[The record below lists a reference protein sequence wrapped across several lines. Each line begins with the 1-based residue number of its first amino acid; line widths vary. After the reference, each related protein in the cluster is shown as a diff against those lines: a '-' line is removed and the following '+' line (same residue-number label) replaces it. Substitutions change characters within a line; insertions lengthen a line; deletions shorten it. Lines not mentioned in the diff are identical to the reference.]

1 MKRVCLHSP
10 SGERKHF
17 FRRAA
22 WCASLLSYFFLA
34 ITITTISLHAQHEH
48 VPVKNPVYDFLLRM
62 QVKGT
67 LPEYSHAALPL
78 ERQSIVLLLDSL
90 ETQRVDLTQTE
101 QALLDRFKSEF
112 TDEARK
118 QQKRSILFCS
128 DVSFGE
134 RVNDI
139 FSDEEKFLYA
149 WQDSTTTF
157 FMELLA
163 NAEYRT
169 VLAKG
174 KNSNVTLAQIGG
186 RFRGTVKSFLGY
198 GLEATN
204 GTEFG
209 SRSLALED
217 PVLRQNSNFND
228 FKRPFFDFT
237 EAYLNANFGWGNMVL
252 GKERVLI
259 GNSFASRLIVSDNAP
274 TFDALRFGVRFGDF
288 SYSFLHSSI
297 LGQKEMLED
306 GKPYYEPR
314 FFAMHRAEIAFSS
327 DVRLGVFESVIYT
340 GRFLDL
346 AYINPINFFKSAE
359 HALGDRDNPFLG
371 FDLTINPINE
381 IQLFGTWLIDDV
393 DASKWGTGW
402 WGNKFAWQGGLLTTA
417 LIPNG
422 ELGIE
427 YTRIEPYTF
436 SHFFSGNEYTH
447 KGYIIGSELQP
458 NSDQWHIRYQHWI
471 DARMQFSF
479 LYRTSRHGNNEYN
492 SQGKLLVNHG
502 GDALV
507 GFKGE
512 RDRDHILFLEG
523 ILSHTQI
530 LGLDFRYELWRN
542 IVFDFR
548 YHYRRQQAPGATA
561 SASDH
566 FLSLLLDIAY

>member
-1 MKRVCLHSP
+1 MP
-10 SGERKHF
+10 
-17 FRRAA
+17 
-22 WCASLLSYFFLA
+22 ASRWVYLLSYLFAVF
-34 ITITTISLHAQHEH
+34 TITSISLHAQHEH

-62 QVKGT
+62 QVRGI
-67 LPEYSHAALPL
+67 LPDYSHAALPL

-90 ETQRVDLTQTE
+90 ETQRVNLTRTE
-101 QALLDRFKSEF
+101 QALLDRFESEF
-112 TDEARK
+112 TDEARRR
-118 QQKRSILFCS
+118 QSRSILFRS
-128 DVSFGE
+128 DDPFAE
-134 RVNDI
+134 KVNDI
-139 FSDEEKFLYA
+139 FSDKEKFLYA

-169 VLAKG
+169 VLAPG
-174 KNSNVTLAQIGG
+174 NNSNVTLAQIGG

-228 FKRPFFDFT
+228 FERPFFDFT
-237 EAYLNANFGWGNMVL
+237 EAYLNANFGWGNLVL

-274 TFDALRFGVRFGDF
+274 TFDALRLGVHFGDF
-288 SYSFLHSSI
+288 SYAFLHSSV
-297 LGQKEMLED
+297 LGQKRTLAD

-314 FFAMHRAEIAFSS
+314 FFAMHRAEIAFSD
-327 DVRLGVFESVIYT
+327 DVRFGVFESVIYT

-346 AYINPINFFKSAE
+346 AYINPVNFFKSAE

-371 FDLTINPINE
+371 FDLTLNPINE
-381 IQLFGTWLIDDV
+381 VQLFGTWLIDDI
-393 DASKWGTGW
+393 DASKWGSGW
-402 WGNKFAWQGGLLTTA
+402 WGNKFAWQGGVLTTA

-458 NSDQWHIRYQHWI
+458 NSDQWHVRWQQWI
-471 DARMQFSF
+471 DARMQFSIF
-479 LYRTSRHGNNEYN
+479 YRTSRHANNEYDTG
-492 SQGKLLVNHG
+492 GKLLVNNG

-507 GFKGE
+507 GFVGE

-523 ILSHTQI
+523 ILAHTQI
-530 LGLDFRYELWRN
+530 LGLDLRYEPWRN
-542 IVFDFR
+542 IVLDFR
-548 YHYRRQQAPGATA
+548 YHFRRQQAPGVPE
-561 SASDH
+561 SLSDH